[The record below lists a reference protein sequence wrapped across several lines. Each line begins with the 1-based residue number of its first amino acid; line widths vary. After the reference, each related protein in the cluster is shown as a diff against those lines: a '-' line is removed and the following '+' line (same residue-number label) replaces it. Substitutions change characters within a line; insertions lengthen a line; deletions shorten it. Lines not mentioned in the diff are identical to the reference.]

1 MRQLDSKLKPIL
13 GLDDSHHIAYTDLY
27 DALTTLQYHG
37 KGWPPG
43 MTQELYR
50 EVEDEALR
58 SGLLPRFY
66 FASLRHSLPCLL
78 SCGSSLAFDIGLLPH
93 LCRLRP

>member
-1 MRQLDSKLKPIL
+1 MQQLDSRLKPIL
-13 GLDDSHHIAYTDLY
+13 GLDDSHRIAYTDLY

-37 KGWPPG
+37 KGWPQG

-58 SGLLPRFY
+58 SGPSPTLLLCQSPRF
-66 FASLRHSLPCLL
+66 CLACC
-78 SCGSSLAFDIGLLPH
+78 SA
-93 LCRLRP
+93 